1 MPSNR
6 DLGTLMDP
14 DNIRCGRVAG
24 HEFADGQDR
33 IRVTYEVT
41 FDSERADLHVYSR
54 LDDFS
59 SFVVALLNAFG
70 FAEGDLEYVAERLM
84 TTLNAEA
91 VAQAAAGSKHD
102 KKAE

>member
-1 MPSNR
+1 MTQNR

-14 DNIRCGRVAG
+14 ENIRCGRVAG
-24 HEFADGQDR
+24 HEFKDGQDR
-33 IRVTYEVT
+33 IRMTFEVI
-41 FDSERADLHVYSR
+41 FESEPGDLHVYSR

-84 TTLNAEA
+84 ATLNAEA
-91 VAQAAAGSKHD
+91 TAQAKTRSEDAKD
-102 KKAE
+102 Q

>member
-1 MPSNR
+1 MSENVQG
-6 DLGTLMDP
+6 GTLMDP
-14 DNIRCGRVAG
+14 ENIRCGRVAG

-33 IRVTYEVT
+33 IRITYEVIFESQPT
-41 FDSERADLHVYSR
+41 DIHVYSR

-84 TTLNAEA
+84 KTLNAEA
-91 VAQAAAGSKHD
+91 VAKMAAGRQDGESK
-102 KKAE
+102 